1 MEQDELWDEALSIIN
16 RSDKEVYVFGG
27 ERNIG
32 IKETENLGLDK
43 ESFLGAIILYTS
55 GICIDNWVRIIGQ
68 NSVDRRGIV
77 LYNNDSSVQKELTE
91 GMLIVGQDIVGG
103 IFAINNGKFREG
115 IHQIWYFA
123 PDTLEWECLDLD
135 YFELFTWLL
144 SENIDKFYSSMRWDN
159 WREDC
164 KLVRFDEVILIYP
177 FLWSKECNLKSISKK
192 IVPFEEL
199 RNLNFDLA
207 DKINKK
213 K

>member
-68 NSVDRRGIV
+68 NSVDRKGIV
-77 LYNNDSSVQKELTE
+77 LYNNDSNVEKKLTE
-91 GMLIVGQDIVGG
+91 GLLIVGQDIVGG

-123 PDTLEWECLDLD
+123 PDTL
-135 YFELFTWLL
+135 
-144 SENIDKFYSSMRWDN
+144 
-159 WREDC
+159 
-164 KLVRFDEVILIYP
+164 
-177 FLWSKECNLKSISKK
+177 
-192 IVPFEEL
+192 
-199 RNLNFDLA
+199 
-207 DKINKK
+207 
-213 K
+213 